1 MSIFVQYYYSKYSQ
15 SADICDI
22 FALRDWNESTFTA
35 YQNEH
40 EDIVKN
46 LLNITLLIT
55 CVTKKRVGPLYVV
68 CGHNNENT
76 VQILLNKRPV
86 KLQELFLFL

>member
-1 MSIFVQYYYSKYSQ
+1 MSIFVHYCYSKYSQ

-55 CVTKKRVGPLYVV
+55 CVTKK
-68 CGHNNENT
+68 
-76 VQILLNKRPV
+76 
-86 KLQELFLFL
+86 ELVHSM